1 MTMARKK
8 EIPQLSF
15 REAVALHKAA
25 KAAPDRNADDNYDD
39 LDALDSVAESLC
51 ADDAEF
57 LEKLR
62 YLIAEEVE
70 IECVRPGQSTGP
82 FGSIAAAADFHLN
95 PAKAVLL
102 ARYSAAAN
110 RKA

>member
-1 MTMARKK
+1 MARKK
-8 EIPQLSF
+8 KIPRLSF
-15 REAVALHKAA
+15 CEAVAIHKAA
-25 KAAPDRNADDNYDD
+25 KAAPGHDDEDNYDE
-39 LDALDSVAESLC
+39 LDALDSVAEALC

-57 LEKLR
+57 LEKIR

-70 IECVRPGQSTGP
+70 IECVRPGQTSEA
-82 FGSIAAAADFHLN
+82 FKSIAAAADFHLN
-95 PAKAVLL
+95 PDKAVRL

>member
-1 MTMARKK
+1 MTMASKK
-8 EIPQLSF
+8 PIPRLPF
-15 REAVALHKAA
+15 REAVAKHQAA

-51 ADDAEF
+51 ANDAEF

-62 YLIAEEVE
+62 YLIAEEIE
-70 IECVRPGQSTGP
+70 IEGVRPGRGTGP
-82 FGSIAAAADFHLN
+82 FRSIAAAADFHLN
-95 PAKAVLL
+95 PNKAARVP
-102 ARYSAAAN
+102 RYSAAAN

>member
-1 MTMARKK
+1 MTMANKK
-8 EIPQLSF
+8 PIPRLPF
-15 REAVALHKAA
+15 REAVAKHQTA

-39 LDALDSVAESLC
+39 LDALDNVTESLC
-51 ADDAEF
+51 ANDAEF

-62 YLIAEEVE
+62 YLLAEEIE
-70 IECVRPGQSTGP
+70 IECARPGQSSEA
-82 FGSIAAAADFHLN
+82 FKSIAAAADFHLN
-95 PAKAVLL
+95 PDEAVRL

>member
-1 MTMARKK
+1 MARKK
-8 EIPQLSF
+8 EILRLSF

-39 LDALDSVAESLC
+39 LDALDSVTESLC
-51 ADDAEF
+51 VDDAEF

-70 IECVRPGQSTGP
+70 MECLRPAQSPGP
-82 FGSIAAAADFHLN
+82 FHNIAAAADFHLN
-95 PAKAVLL
+95 PDKA
-102 ARYSAAAN
+102 ARIPRYSAAAN
-110 RKA
+110 RRA

>member
-1 MTMARKK
+1 MRMAKK
-8 EIPQLSF
+8 RPLPRLPF
-15 REAVALHKAA
+15 REAVAKHQAV

-39 LDALDSVAESLC
+39 LDALDSVTESLC

-70 IECVRPGQSTGP
+70 TECVRPGQSTGP
-82 FGSIAAAADFHLN
+82 FCGIAAAADFHLN
-95 PAKAVLL
+95 PDRAARVP
-102 ARYSAAAN
+102 RYSAAAN

>member
-8 EIPQLSF
+8 EIPRLSF
-15 REAVALHKAA
+15 REAVTNHKAA

-39 LDALDSVAESLC
+39 LDALDGVAESLC

-62 YLIAEEVE
+62 YLLAEEIE
-70 IECVRPGQSTGP
+70 IECVRPGQTSEA
-82 FGSIAAAADFHLN
+82 FKSIAAAADFHLN
-95 PAKAVLL
+95 PDKAVRL

>member
-1 MTMARKK
+1 MTMASKK
-8 EIPQLSF
+8 PIPRLPF
-15 REAVALHKAA
+15 REAVAKHQAA

-39 LDALDSVAESLC
+39 LDALDSVTESLC
-51 ADDAEF
+51 ANDAEF

-62 YLIAEEVE
+62 YLLAEEIE
-70 IECVRPGQSTGP
+70 IEGGRPGQSSEA
-82 FGSIAAAADFHLN
+82 FKSIAAAADFHLN
-95 PAKAVLL
+95 PTKAVRL

>member
-62 YLIAEEVE
+62 YLLAEEVE
-70 IECVRPGQSTGP
+70 IESVRPGQSTGP
-82 FGSIAAAADFHLN
+82 FRSIAAAADFHLN
-95 PAKAVLL
+95 PDKAARL